1 MKKPE
6 SLRTHM
12 LNAVKE
18 LQRDPDRLLIHTD
31 NGKIRSLM
39 ANGLSFEYEYELEII
54 LTEYAGELDA
64 VMIPLLDWVRIN
76 QSDLLVNLDKN
87 KNAFKFETVLLDNS
101 KVDLALN
108 FPITERV
115 IVKRLPDGQLDISF
129 PGEPQYETA
138 AEPTPFKMVDHLTGE
153 VLAEW
158 MSADPENLFFGN

>member
-39 ANGLSFEYEYELEII
+39 SNGLSFEYEYELSFI

-76 QSDLLVNLDKN
+76 QSELLVNLEKSKN
-87 KNAFKFETVLLDNS
+87 SFKFETVLLDNS
-101 KVDLALN
+101 KVDLALT
-108 FPITERV
+108 FPVTERV
-115 IVKRLPDGQLDISF
+115 IVKRQTDGQLNISF
-129 PGEPQYETA
+129 PDEPQYETA
-138 AEPTPFKMVDHLTGE
+138 AERTPFKMVDHKTGE

-158 MSADPENLFFGN
+158 MSAEPENMYFGP